1 MLTAFRFE
9 QGPRMSAATSTA
21 ALTVKTTIATGK
33 SRDRTP
39 LSLIFLIALWASL
52 FFGIVVLLAL
62 IVTTAIEGAP
72 RFDKELLTNY
82 TSVVSPET
90 AGFRA
95 GILGSLWL
103 MVFTA
108 LFAVPLG
115 IAAALYLEEF
125 ATGDRWWNRLIEVNL
140 QNLAAVPAIVY
151 GLLAVA
157 VMALMG
163 FSDSGTVLGGSVALA
178 LLILPVIIIT
188 TRESVRAVPREI
200 RDGSLALGATVW
212 QTTWKQTLPS
222 AVPGIATGTI
232 LGLSRAIGEAAP
244 LIVVGLAGSVRFDPE
259 GVMSKITALPMQIYS
274 LTSQSQEELRQAA
287 SAAIIVLLVMI
298 LGLNALAIFI
308 RNKFQRSW

>member
-1 MLTAFRFE
+1 
-9 QGPRMSAATSTA
+9 MSVAAATAREVTQS
-21 ALTVKTTIATGK
+21 IATGK
-33 SRDRTP
+33 SKDRSIG
-39 LSLIFLIALWASL
+39 SLVFLCLLWFSL
-52 FFGIVVLLAL
+52 FFGVMVLLAL
-62 IVTTAIEGAP
+62 IISTAVKGSG
-72 RFDKELLTNY
+72 RFDGELLTNY
-82 TSVVSPET
+82 ASVVRPEST
-90 AGFRA
+90 GFRA

-103 MVFTA
+103 MAFTA

-125 ATGDRWWNRLIEVNL
+125 ADQNRWWNRLIEVNL
-140 QNLAAVPAIVY
+140 QNLAAVPSIIY

-157 VMALMG
+157 VMAFVG
-163 FSDSGTVLGGSVALA
+163 FDKTGIVLGGALALA

-188 TRESVRAVPREI
+188 TRESVRAVPQDI
-200 RDGSLALGATVW
+200 RQGSLALGATVW

-222 AVPGIATGTI
+222 AIPGIATGTI

-244 LIVVGLAGSVRFDPE
+244 LIVVGLAGSLLFDPE
-259 GVMSKITALPMQIYS
+259 GLLSPITALPMQIFS
-274 LTSQSQEELRQAA
+274 LTVQSQDEFREAA

>member
-1 MLTAFRFE
+1 
-9 QGPRMSAATSTA
+9 MSVATSTA
-21 ALTVKTTIATGK
+21 AATVKTTIATGK

-39 LSLIFLIALWASL
+39 LSLIFLIGLWVSL
-52 FFGIVVLLAL
+52 FFGILVLLAL

-72 RFDKELLTNY
+72 RFDKALLTNY
-82 TSVVSPET
+82 TSVVAPET

-125 ATGDRWWNRLIEVNL
+125 ATSDRWWHRFIEVNL

-163 FSDSGTVLGGSVALA
+163 FTDSGTVLGGSVALA

-188 TRESVRAVPREI
+188 TREAVRAVPREI

-232 LGLSRAIGEAAP
+232 LGISRAIGEAAP

-287 SAAIIVLLVMI
+287 SAAIIVLLIMI

>member
-1 MLTAFRFE
+1 
-9 QGPRMSAATSTA
+9 MSIAATTSREITQQ
-21 ALTVKTTIATGK
+21 LATGR
-33 SRDRTP
+33 SRDRTVG
-39 LSLIFLIALWASL
+39 SLIFLGLLWFSL
-52 FFGIVVLLAL
+52 FFGVMVLLAL
-62 IVTTAIEGAP
+62 IISTAMKGAT
-72 RFDKELLTNY
+72 RFDGELITNY
-82 TSVVSPET
+82 TSIVRPET

-125 ATGDRWWNRLIEVNL
+125 ANPDRVLNRFVEVNL
-140 QNLAAVPAIVY
+140 QNLAAVPSIVY

-157 VMALMG
+157 VMALIG
-163 FSDSGTVLGGSVALA
+163 FEDAGIVLGGALALA

-188 TRESVRAVPREI
+188 TREAVRAVPRDI
-200 RDGSLALGATVW
+200 RQGSLALGATVW
-212 QTTWKQTLPS
+212 QTTWRQTLP
-222 AVPGIATGTI
+222 AAIPGIATGTI

-244 LIVVGLAGSVRFDPE
+244 LVVVGLAGSVLFDPE
-259 GVMSKITALPMQIYS
+259 GMMSAITALPMQIYS
-274 LTSQSQEELRQAA
+274 LTSQSREELQQAA

-298 LGLNALAIFI
+298 LGLNALAIYI

>member
-1 MLTAFRFE
+1 
-9 QGPRMSAATSTA
+9 MSAATATA
-21 ALTVKTTIATGK
+21 ASTVKIRIATGK

-39 LSLIFLIALWASL
+39 LSLIFLILLWFSL
-52 FFGIVVLLAL
+52 FFGVVVLLAL
-62 IVTTAIEGAP
+62 IITTAIEGAP
-72 RFDKELLTNY
+72 RFDMELLTNY

-108 LFAVPLG
+108 IFSVPLG
-115 IAAALYLEEF
+115 VAAALYLEEF
-125 ATGDRWWNRLIEVNL
+125 ATGDRWWNRIIEVNL

-163 FSDSGTVLGGSVALA
+163 FSDAGIVLGGSIALA

-222 AVPGIATGTI
+222 AIPGIATGTI

-259 GVMSKITALPMQIYS
+259 GLMSKITALPMQIYS

>member
-1 MLTAFRFE
+1 
-9 QGPRMSAATSTA
+9 MSAATATA
-21 ALTVKTTIATGK
+21 VSTVKTRIATGK

-39 LSLIFLIALWASL
+39 LSLIFLILLWFSL
-52 FFGIVVLLAL
+52 FFGVVVLLAL
-62 IVTTAIEGAP
+62 IITTAIEGAP
-72 RFDKELLTNY
+72 RFDMELLTNY

-108 LFAVPLG
+108 IFSVPLG
-115 IAAALYLEEF
+115 VAAALYLEEF
-125 ATGDRWWNRLIEVNL
+125 ATGDRWWNRIIEVNL

-163 FSDSGTVLGGSVALA
+163 FSDAGIVLGGSIALA

-222 AVPGIATGTI
+222 AIPGIATGTI

-259 GVMSKITALPMQIYS
+259 GLMSKITALPMQIYS